1 MIKGFI
7 SAVVFISACMIG
19 VFINK
24 NKKQRAIF
32 YKDFL
37 DYITIAIDS
46 IKSSMKIKKDIDSIA
61 SMQLHTDFNKFLS
74 DKEIPKYINEN
85 EKKEINLFFTK
96 FGEGDL
102 DSTIELLTEQKIKVG
117 AKADECAKELKGKGA
132 MILKLSILAGIALVI
147 LLI

>member
-46 IKSSMKIKKDIDSIA
+46 IKSSMKIKKDIV
-61 SMQLHTDFNKFLS
+61 
-74 DKEIPKYINEN
+74 EN
-85 EKKEINLFFTK
+85 
-96 FGEGDL
+96 
-102 DSTIELLTEQKIKVG
+102 
-117 AKADECAKELKGKGA
+117 
-132 MILKLSILAGIALVI
+132 
-147 LLI
+147 

>member
-32 YKDFL
+32 YRDFL
-37 DYITIAIDS
+37 DYITIAIQS
-46 IKSSMKIKKDIDSIA
+46 IKGSMKIKKDINAIA

-74 DKEIPKYINEN
+74 NNEIPKYIKEE
-85 EKKEINLFFTK
+85 EKKEINQFFTR

-102 DSTIELLTEQKIKVG
+102 ESTIELLTEQKIKVE
-117 AKADECAKELKGKGA
+117 AKAGECEKELKGKGA